1 MDAFM
6 AAISFIGDRARV
18 AAKYLRVVVREDD
31 VKSSP
36 GTMRSPPCGSTVRAV
51 ERLVGLVRT
60 YAFDAIVVV
69 LAIGAQIEFWRL
81 DDRPAALIPLGLTV
95 TLPLLAVRKI
105 PLVAP
110 LLVLASINGLA
121 LLKGAAIE
129 DSVALFFAGL
139 ATAWAIGRFN
149 GLRTALVGLAVLWIT
164 LVDVSYHF
172 EENALG
178 DYIWI
183 IAFFS
188 VAWLAGAAFH
198 RRELQAHELRQRAQ
212 RLEAER
218 ETLIGEERRRIAR
231 ELHDVVAHSVSVM
244 TVQAGGVRRLLRADQ
259 EREREAL
266 LAVENTGR
274 EALTEMRRLLGMLR
288 DTEETPSL
296 APQPGVE
303 NIGALVDAVRDAGL
317 SVDYRVTG
325 DPVPLPP
332 GIDVSAYRIVQEA
345 LTNALKHAG
354 PARAEVVVRYADD
367 RLELEIVNDG
377 AAEPNG
383 ASSGHGL
390 VGMEER
396 VALYGGKLEAGPRRE
411 GGYAVRAELPVKEP
425 KL

>member
-18 AAKYLRVVVREDD
+18 AAEAPRVVVREDD
-31 VKSSP
+31 VKSSS
-36 GTMRSPPCGSTVRAV
+36 GTMRSPPCASTVRAV

-69 LAIGAQIEFWRL
+69 LAVGAQIEIWRL
-81 DDRPAALIPLGLTV
+81 DDRPAALFPLGLTA

-105 PLVAP
+105 PFVAP
-110 LLVLASINGLA
+110 LLVLASINGIA
-121 LLKGAAIE
+121 LLRGEAIE
-129 DSVALFFAGL
+129 DWIALFFTALG
-139 ATAWAIGRFN
+139 TAWAIGRFN
-149 GLRTALVGLAVLWIT
+149 GQRTALVGLVALWAT
-164 LVDVSYHF
+164 LVHVTSNF
-172 EENALG
+172 AGSSLG
-178 DYIWI
+178 DYLWTM
-183 IAFFS
+183 AFFA
-188 VAWLAGAAFH
+188 VAWLAGAAF
-198 RRELQAHELRQRAQ
+198 RRRAQQALELQQRAQ

-244 TVQAGGVRRLLRADQ
+244 TVQAGGVRRLLRDDQ
-259 EREREAL
+259 TREREAL
-266 LAVENTGR
+266 LAIENSGR

-288 DTEETPSL
+288 DTEESPSL
-296 APQPGVE
+296 APQPGVDGIE
-303 NIGALVDAVRDAGL
+303 ALVEQIREAGL
-317 SVDYRVTG
+317 PVDYRVTG
-325 DPVPLPP
+325 EPVALPP

-377 AAEPNG
+377 AATPNG
-383 ASSGHGL
+383 AAPGHGL

-396 VALYGGKLEAGPRRE
+396 VALYGGTLEAGPRRE
-411 GGYAVRAELPVKEP
+411 GGYVVRAELPVREP